1 MLHDLITSFRVAFA
15 AITPSELLTKIW
27 ESRGGVGCLNSFS
40 ASISGASAA
49 VRLPS
54 GVAAG

>member
-1 MLHDLITSFRVAFA
+1 MTTLQAFLLGMMVA
-15 AITPSELLTKIW
+15 
-27 ESRGGVGCLNSFS
+27 CLNSFS